1 MAVFNYT
8 ARDAAGAVT
17 EGTIEAPARRDAL
30 RKLQARGLK
39 PVKVEESGAAVRAKE
54 SAREG
59 GPDDKDLIPTEAECL
74 PFLEAMA
81 DLVRSG
87 MSAGEALR
95 LLALR
100 LQKSRLRA
108 LCAGIWAK
116 LGEGQSLSVAMGGYP
131 QVFDGQT
138 LNLIAAGEA
147 TGNIRDVL
155 ERLITHF
162 TEQKEFKRKL
172 VSAMAY
178 PLFICVV
185 AVGVVIFFVLFLL
198 PRLQTLLTSLGGKL
212 PLSTKLLMTFADVFV
227 VVGPI
232 LLVVGIL
239 TVIGVARWRK
249 SEEGRLASDAL
260 LLKIP
265 LAGSFVMRVSFLNF
279 CHTLAVLLR
288 TASRP
293 PKPSGSPRRPRR
305 TAPSASS
312 SARPPTACS
321 KATASRRPSPAPAT
335 SPACSS
341 TAWPSPNRPAT
352 SLRAS
357 ATSPA
362 RIAPSST
369 AGSAR
374 SRRRSPLRSSS
385 PLSRSSPSSPSR
397 SSPPSSK
404 SARASVSKGRDAMT
418 SHPLYLR

>member
-59 GPDDKDLIPTEAECL
+59 GPADKDLLPTEAECL
-74 PFLEAMA
+74 PFLESMA
-81 DLVRSG
+81 DLV
-87 MSAGEALR
+87 
-95 LLALR
+95 
-100 LQKSRLRA
+100 RA
-108 LCAGIWAK
+108 LCAGIWSK
-116 LGEGQSLSVAMGGYP
+116 LGEGQSLSAAMGAYP

-172 VSAMAY
+172 ISAMAY

-232 LLVVGIL
+232 FLVVAVL
-239 TVIGVARWRK
+239 AVIGIARWRK
-249 SEEGRLASDAL
+249 TEEGKLASDGL
-260 LLKIP
+260 LLKVP
-265 LAGSFVMRVSFLNF
+265 LAGSFVMRVSVLNF
-279 CHTLAVLLR
+279 CHTLAVLLENGIT
-288 TASRP
+288 TAEALRLAE
-293 PKPSGSPRRPRR
+293 K
-305 TAPSASS
+305 TAPNRALRQQLREATDRVLEGDSLSKALARTGYFPRLLLDRVAVAEQTGNLAPGLRDISRSYRAELDRWLGTISQTISASVLVAAFS
-312 SARPPTACS
+312 FVAF
-321 KATASRRPSPAPAT
+321 
-335 SPACSS
+335 
-341 TAWPSPNRPAT
+341 
-352 SLRAS
+352 
-357 ATSPA
+357 
-362 RIAPSST
+362 IAF
-369 AGSAR
+369 AIVAAVFEV
-374 SRRRSPLRSSS
+374 SSS
-385 PLSRSSPSSPSR
+385 FRF
-397 SSPPSSK
+397 
-404 SARASVSKGRDAMT
+404 
-418 SHPLYLR
+418 

>member
-30 RKLQARGLK
+30 RRLQARGLK

-59 GPDDKDLIPTEAECL
+59 GPADKDLLPTEAECL
-74 PFLEAMA
+74 PFLESMA

-116 LGEGQSLSVAMGGYP
+116 LGEGQSLSAAMGAYP

-172 VSAMAY
+172 ISAMAY
-178 PLFICVV
+178 PLFI
-185 AVGVVIFFVLFLL
+185 L
-198 PRLQTLLTSLGGKL
+198 SL
-212 PLSTKLLMTFADVFV
+212 
-227 VVGPI
+227 I
-232 LLVVGIL
+232 HI
-239 TVIGVARWRK
+239 
-249 SEEGRLASDAL
+249 
-260 LLKIP
+260 
-265 LAGSFVMRVSFLNF
+265 
-279 CHTLAVLLR
+279 
-288 TASRP
+288 
-293 PKPSGSPRRPRR
+293 
-305 TAPSASS
+305 
-312 SARPPTACS
+312 
-321 KATASRRPSPAPAT
+321 
-335 SPACSS
+335 
-341 TAWPSPNRPAT
+341 
-352 SLRAS
+352 
-357 ATSPA
+357 
-362 RIAPSST
+362 
-369 AGSAR
+369 
-374 SRRRSPLRSSS
+374 
-385 PLSRSSPSSPSR
+385 
-397 SSPPSSK
+397 
-404 SARASVSKGRDAMT
+404 
-418 SHPLYLR
+418 

>member
-59 GPDDKDLIPTEAECL
+59 GPADKDLIPTEAECL

-108 LCAGIWAK
+108 LCAGIWSK

-162 TEQKEFKRKL
+162 TEQKEFRRKL
-172 VSAMAY
+172 VSALSY
-178 PLFICVV
+178 PLFICFV
-185 AVGVVIFFVLFLL
+185 AVGVIIFFVLFLL
-198 PRLQTLLTSLGGKL
+198 PRLETLLKSLGGEM
-212 PLSTKLLMTFADVFV
+212 PLSTKLLIGFANTLLWL
-227 VVGPI
+227 GPV
-232 LLVVGIL
+232 LLVVAIA
-239 TVIGVARWRK
+239 VALFIRQWRK
-249 SEEGRLASDAL
+249 TDAGLIESDAL
-260 LLKIP
+260 LLKVP
-265 LAGSFVMRVSFLNF
+265 LAGSFVMRVSVLNF
-279 CHTLAVLLR
+279 CHTLAVLLENGIT
-288 TASRP
+288 TAEALRLAE
-293 PKPSGSPRRPRR
+293 K
-305 TAPSASS
+305 TAPNRALRKQLREATDRVLEGDSLSKALARTGYFPRLLLDRVAVAEQTGNLAPGLRDISRSYRADLDRWLGAVSQTISASVLVAAFS
-312 SARPPTACS
+312 FVAFIAFAIVSAVFQV
-321 KATASRRPSPAPAT
+321 
-335 SPACSS
+335 
-341 TAWPSPNRPAT
+341 
-352 SLRAS
+352 
-357 ATSPA
+357 
-362 RIAPSST
+362 
-369 AGSAR
+369 
-374 SRRRSPLRSSS
+374 SSS
-385 PLSRSSPSSPSR
+385 FSF
-397 SSPPSSK
+397 
-404 SARASVSKGRDAMT
+404 
-418 SHPLYLR
+418 